1 MKVISRSSGR
11 SAVASAAYRCAERL
25 INERDGLTHDFTRR
39 DGVEHCE
46 ITLPQGIEAAWAR
59 DRSALW
65 NAAEMAENRKD
76 ARVAREFEI
85 ALPHELSAA
94 QRLAA
99 TREFA
104 QGLADRYG
112 TAVDFAIHAPHG
124 KTDIR
129 NHHAHIMMSVRQVGE
144 EGFLDK
150 SLLERENKWL
160 LSHSQATTPMQLRE
174 LRQAW
179 EQVANVH
186 LAEAGLEL
194 RIDHRSH
201 QERGL
206 ELAPT
211 EHMGVHATQMQRR
224 GLEVSRTRLEVGAA
238 ERNAQVIAEKPEQ
251 VLELI
256 TGEKS
261 VFDRHDVAKTL
272 HRYIDDP
279 QAFQAAFAKV
289 MASPELVQLQAGR
302 KSDPE
307 ARELARYS
315 TREMVAIERGMA
327 EGAARMVA
335 VQAHGVEVA
344 HVAASLAAETAA
356 IQGRVAAAFLAKA
369 AGSEARAELSTDERA
384 SRIDATGLSAEQNRA
399 VEHITSAAQIAAVVG
414 FAGAGK
420 STMLAAARSA
430 WEAQGFRVHGAALSG
445 KAAEGLEEASGI
457 ASRTLAAWDYGWQAG
472 RGALGPRDVLVIDEA
487 GMVGSRQ
494 LARFVEETERAG
506 AKLVLVGD
514 HEQLQAIGAGA
525 PFRAIAERIG
535 FAELSEVR
543 RQREN
548 WQQAA
553 SQDFARHRTVEG
565 LAAYDAHG
573 AVNFAGTR
581 AEARADIV
589 RDYMAD
595 LTDRPEGSRVAMAH
609 RRVDVH
615 ALNEDIRAALK
626 QAGHFEQGGQGS
638 GDPGH
643 GEAPKED
650 MAERMFAT
658 QNGQRAFAAGDRIVF
673 LENNRDL
680 GVKNGMLGTVTEV
693 EDGRLVAALDGKGR
707 DGEARVVAVTV
718 ADYAAFDHGYA
729 TTIHKTQGATVD
741 QAFVLASGTMD
752 RHLTYVAM
760 TRHREEV
767 RLYAAREEFKG
778 RGAERSAMEALAA
791 RLSRDG
797 SKETTLD
804 YTQEFS
810 ERRGMAA
817 QLGIVSEIE
826 VLAATSTARQALAR
840 DEAREQELEPETAT
854 NRPVAQEAR
863 QPVEVEAQAARQPA
877 KKRSMFAGLKLP
889 KQDQILPSTTPQV
902 QPWNPLLLATDAYA
916 RAFVDMARTQE
927 LGYPVQEHQKIA
939 ARKAVAALEA
949 ERPGSK
955 RELASALQHDM
966 PTVKAMLEDRGVE
979 RAARLVAGMGRERN
993 AQLDPNVRAER
1004 FVARWNELESDYAE
1018 AHGRTAR
1025 ANVRTQLR
1033 AVAGEINKDDMAQS
1047 VMHARQKELGIAPHS
1062 RLAHALREKDVEY
1075 GLEQRFRHE
1084 QQRARSQSYSLSR

>member
-1 MKVISRSSGR
+1 MKLVRDDLAIYHLSMKVISRSSGR
-11 SAVASAAYRCAERL
+11 SAVASAAYRCAVRL

-46 ITLPQGIEAAWAR
+46 IVLPQAVDAAWAM

-85 ALPHELSAA
+85 ALPHELSAE

-104 QGLADRYG
+104 QELAERYG

-150 SLLERENKWL
+150 SFMERENKWL

-224 GLEVSRTRLEVGAA
+224 GLEVSRTRLEAGAA
-238 ERNAQVIAEKPEQ
+238 QRNAQVIAEKPEQ

-256 TGEKS
+256 IGEKS

-289 MASPELVQLQAGR
+289 MASPELVQLQAGTEI
-302 KSDPE
+302 DPE
-307 ARELARYS
+307 AHELARYS
-315 TREMVAIERGMA
+315 TREMVALEHGMS
-327 EGAARMVA
+327 EGAARMAA
-335 VQAHGVEVA
+335 VRGHGVEA
-344 HVAASLAAETAA
+344 EHVAAALAAETAA

-369 AGSEARAELSTDERA
+369 VGSEAWAELSADERQ
-384 SRIDATGLSAEQNRA
+384 SRIDAAGLSAEQNRA
-399 VEHITSAAQIAAVVG
+399 VEHITGAAQIAAVVG

-420 STMLAAARSA
+420 STMMAAARSA
-430 WEAQGFRVHGAALSG
+430 WEAQGFKVHGAALSG

-457 ASRTLAAWDYGWQAG
+457 ESRTLAAWDYGWQAG
-472 RGALGPRDVLVIDEA
+472 RGALGPKDILVIDEA

-494 LARFVEETERAG
+494 LARFVEEAERAG

-535 FAELSEVR
+535 FAELAEVR
-543 RQREN
+543 RQRET

-565 LAAYDAHG
+565 LAAYEAHG
-573 AVNFAGTR
+573 AVHFAATPT
-581 AEARADIV
+581 EARAEIV
-589 RDYMAD
+589 RDYMTD

-615 ALNEDIRAALK
+615 ALNEGIRAALK
-626 QAGHFEQGGQGS
+626 QAGHFSQGVHGS
-638 GDPGH
+638 GDQWH

-650 MAERMFAT
+650 LTERMFAT

-693 EDGRLVAALDGKGR
+693 EEGRLVAALDGKGR
-707 DGEARVVAVTV
+707 DGETRVVAVTV

-778 RGAERSAMEALAA
+778 RGAEPSSMEALAA

-826 VLAATSTARQALAR
+826 VLAPTAPAHQALAQNEAR
-840 DEAREQELEPETAT
+840 AAIVTQAEPALERPEVEAETAALLLDPDRLSSSAQLPQRHDAGQPHDAWIASEGFVQGGSLAPRPSVIDDSVDEAGDEAREQALAAAEAKRREDEEWLEAVE
-854 NRPVAQEAR
+854 EAR
-863 QPVEVEAQAARQPA
+863 KQIEIERAAAAQAAEMERLETYLIETYA
-877 KKRSMFAGLKLP
+877 EAGEK
-889 KQDQILPSTTPQV
+889 
-902 QPWNPLLLATDAYA
+902 
-916 RAFVDMARTQE
+916 M
-927 LGYPVQEHQKIA
+927 
-939 ARKAVAALEA
+939 ALEA
-949 ERPGSK
+949 HDAQQREDLERL
-955 RELASALQHDM
+955 EAL
-966 PTVKAMLEDRGVE
+966 LESHADRGIEMALAAAQAAEME
-979 RAARLVAGMGRERN
+979 R
-993 AQLDPNVRAER
+993 
-1004 FVARWNELESDYAE
+1004 LETYLIETYAE
-1018 AHGRTAR
+1018 AGEKMALAAHDRHLAR
-1025 ANVRTQLR
+1025 L
-1033 AVAGEINKDDMAQS
+1033 EAQRQ
-1047 VMHARQKELGIAPHS
+1047 ARE
-1062 RLAHALREKDVEY
+1062 EE
-1075 GLEQRFRHE
+1075 HE
-1084 QQRARSQSYSLSR
+1084 HVQSM